1 MQLVKLFKV
10 KYIDDLNQVFEVSII
25 ASNKNDAMNKLNIAK
40 SSFISSSIKY
50 SFNGGLNI
58 STQMQILTRISGG
71 VLSGEAINQ
80 YLPSILD
87 DFKDLKSNKILITA
101 EIVKGKTLA
110 QLLSYLNIDQ
120 TCIKLIEN
128 GERSG
133 KLSQSIKDAK
143 QFLKLE
149 SKTQKATTS
158 TLKSQFLI
166 LLVAF
171 GLVLGFPSFVVNYY
185 EDIKASGMTIDYNF
199 STQILFFL
207 NDYSL
212 VGLSL
217 LMIIVATIV
226 VKKRVFLE
234 RFGDVYPISVFQN
247 IISTRQSILFLSIFT
262 PLFKAGMKTQQIL
275 SAYSSINPAAAKHI
289 EQKTLEGVSISD
301 SAQDLAFSNTF
312 KSGFKGFNRITNQTA
327 KIDML
332 SELFDS
338 LVDDLENYSQQ
349 AGLLI
354 KVVANVLIYGI
365 LLIIV
370 HGFVLPQL
378 SIGVAI

>member
-1 MQLVKLFKV
+1 MQLVKLFQI
-10 KYIDDLNQVFEVSII
+10 KYIDDLNQVFKASIV
-25 ASNKNDAMNKLNIAK
+25 ALNKNDAMNKLNISK

-50 SFNGGLNI
+50 SLNKGI
-58 STQMQILTRISGG
+58 DINTQMQILTRISGG

-80 YLPSILD
+80 YLPSILE
-87 DFKDLKSNKILITA
+87 DFKNLKSNKILITA
-101 EIVKGKTLA
+101 EISKGKTLA

-149 SKTQKATTS
+149 DKTQKATTS

-207 NDYSL
+207 NDFSL
-212 VGLSL
+212 AGLSL
-217 LMIIVATIV
+217 LIIIVALV
-226 VKKRVFLE
+226 VINKRTFLE
-234 RFGDVYPISVFQN
+234 RFERVYPISVFQN

-262 PLFKAGMKTQQIL
+262 PLFKAGMKTQQIF
-275 SAYSSINPAAAKHI
+275 SAYSSVNLANAKHI

-301 SAQDLAFSNTF
+301 AVQDLAFSNTF
-312 KSGFKGFNRITNQTA
+312 KSGFKGFNPITNQAA
-327 KIDML
+327 KLDML

-338 LVDDLENYSQQ
+338 LVDDIESYSKQ
-349 AGLLI
+349 ASLLI
-354 KVVANVLIYGI
+354 EIVAKSLIYGI